1 MPQKLASLQSQL
13 SALCWRRWFLRV
25 VYGSLA
31 VAIALGLALAAAF
44 ALDWNFRYNR
54 SERGA
59 LLVVVGALAVWTLI
73 KYVWPA
79 LVSRESVIDMAL
91 KV

>member
-44 ALDWNFRYNR
+44 ALVPLAIMLLYLFIVRR
-54 SERGA
+54 FGA
-59 LLVVVGALAVWTLI
+59 FDAL
-73 KYVWPA
+73 
-79 LVSRESVIDMAL
+79 
-91 KV
+91 